1 MKAIQECIATP
12 SSTLGMG
19 NPTMPTD
26 TEVGSGDTFQ
36 PLSSYVKKKLKKKK
50 KKINPKDDNKI

>member
-1 MKAIQECIATP
+1 MKHLKECCIATP

-19 NPTMPTD
+19 NPMMPTD
-26 TEVGSGDTFQ
+26 TEVGSGDLLK

-50 KKINPKDDNKI
+50 KKLNK